1 MNTITATI
9 TREWLARIISGKKRY
24 EWRGTSDFWEA
35 RLKKVGSPPF
45 HFRLI
50 NGMKKNAPEAT
61 VLVSAVHWDLA
72 EIAFRFTIEG
82 VVELK
87 NWKSEWARLHAEGWI
102 DEPDRTPVPKSRRAP
117 LATIPVSHAH
127 LGRLERREES
137 SLEIPSYGD
146 LYDLLAELADP
157 PFVVRLHSPR
167 KTADVVVRNMLT
179 PYASDGP
186 TVLVIDGPLDA
197 ARSNR

>member
-45 HFRLI
+45 HLRLI
-50 NGMKKNAPEAT
+50 NGMKKDAPEAT

-72 EIAFRFTIEG
+72 EIAFRFTIER

-87 NWKSEWARLHAEGWI
+87 NWKSEWTRLHSEGWI
-102 DEPDRTPVPKSRRAP
+102 DEPDRAPVPKSRRAP
-117 LATIPVSHAH
+117 LATIPVSSAL
-127 LGRLERREES
+127 LGRLERREECA
-137 SLEIPSYGD
+137 LEIPSYGD
-146 LYDLLAELADP
+146 LYDLLEEKADP
-157 PFVVRLHSPR
+157 PFVVRLQSAR
-167 KTADVVVRNMLT
+167 KAVDVVVRNMLT
-179 PYASDGP
+179 PFAFDGP
-186 TVLVIDGPLDA
+186 TVLKLDGLLDA
-197 ARSNR
+197 SRAKT

>member
-45 HFRLI
+45 HLRLI
-50 NGMKKNAPEAT
+50 NGMKKDAPEAT

-72 EIAFRFTIEG
+72 EIAFRFTIER

-87 NWKSEWARLHAEGWI
+87 NWDSEWTRCHSEDWI
-102 DEPDRTPVPKSRRAP
+102 DEPDRALVPKSRKAP
-117 LATIPVSHAH
+117 LATIPISPSF

-137 SLEIPSYGD
+137 ALEIPSYGD
-146 LYDLLAELADP
+146 LYDLLAEKADP
-157 PFVVRLHSPR
+157 PFVVRLRSVR
-167 KTADVVVRNMLT
+167 KSLDVVVRNMLT
-179 PYASDGP
+179 PFAFDGP
-186 TVLVIDGPLDA
+186 TVLVIDGLLDA
-197 ARSNR
+197 ARPKA